1 MFVSF
6 CNCLAM
12 PALLRQLW
20 PRVVSEAKAAL
31 ACNELIN
38 DAKKRAEALL
48 QLLGAMSGRDLVLR
62 VKELAA
68 LHEEDVSGEAGSIKN
83 ELEGNLK
90 LLREYVQGVGNCAK
104 ELDHAVTFLGM
115 CWPDS
120 GVMPSFLSSP
130 VPSYPRIVA
139 RAGPCVWTC
148 CAAGLH
154 QAAEATSFCTI
165 PDNPPNHV
173 LRLYD
178 MWVCSFG

>member
-48 QLLGAMSGRDLVLR
+48 QLLGAMSADTPPAPEELNKIMDACGRDLVLR

-120 GVMPSFLSSP
+120 GGDAKLPVERSAFISQDCCQGWTMRLDLLRSWVAPS
-130 VPSYPRIVA
+130 
-139 RAGPCVWTC
+139 C
-148 CAAGLH
+148 
-154 QAAEATSFCTI
+154 
-165 PDNPPNHV
+165 
-173 LRLYD
+173 
-178 MWVCSFG
+178 